1 MANVTDN
8 VRVLPTMKSSV
19 ELAPNPAMIQFPL
32 AALHV
37 LPPAVHHTLVCL
49 SLNHFVHT
57 LPIGA
62 NKNVAVTTRS
72 KIYQHRGAAIRS
84 LSQYVGKDKTRSS
97 DLSIS
102 SILVFLAME
111 VSSQPINDGPCE

>member
-1 MANVTDN
+1 
-8 VRVLPTMKSSV
+8 MKASG
-19 ELAPNPAMIQFPL
+19 ELAPNPAMVQFPL
-32 AALHV
+32 AALHM

-57 LPIGA
+57 LPAGVD
-62 NKNVAVTTRS
+62 KTVTVTTRS
-72 KIYQHRGAAIRS
+72 KIYHHRGAAIRS

-102 SILVFLAME
+102 SILVFMAME
-111 VSSQPINDGPCE
+111 VSNVFKSTV